1 MIIGR
6 VYHDGIGEPLR
17 WIALAVFQP
26 AHFRETYEA
35 TSFRQR
41 AGMLARLIVP
51 LFLLSFLL
59 VILIRIM
66 PLPEHL
72 LVWSNESHEL
82 PWSPWL
88 VSAIGV
94 TFGLLV
100 GLLLGA
106 TRGVAFSIVVS
117 LTAGVVFGLP
127 GVYALLHTDALGAW
141 LVPVLGLA
149 AGLAL
154 GLSFGLPWGLAFGVI
169 VGLAAGVGIAG
180 PDLVA
185 DLVIGLGFGLALNV
199 QEGIA
204 ARLAISLVIGLI
216 LGVIG
221 GLTAGL
227 LGGLASGLAAGV
239 GSMVGLY
246 VPSLHLLHRSPVVSS
261 RISLPRVLFALRRF
275 SLFRRGP

>member
-1 MIIGR
+1 MIGR
-6 VYHDGIGEPLR
+6 VYHNGVREPLH

-26 AHFRETYEA
+26 VRFRETCEP
-35 TSFRQR
+35 TSFLQR
-41 AGMLARLIVP
+41 IAMQARLIVP
-51 LFLLSFLL
+51 LFLFSFLL
-59 VILIRIM
+59 VILIRVM
-66 PLPEHL
+66 PLPERL

-82 PWSPWL
+82 PLSPWL

-94 TFGLLV
+94 TFGMVLGLV
-100 GLLLGA
+100 FGA
-106 TRGVAFSIVVS
+106 IRDVSFGIVIS

-127 GVYALLHTDALGAW
+127 GVYALLHTIVLGAW

-154 GLSFGLPWGLAFGVI
+154 GLSFGLPWGLAFGII

-185 DLVIGLGFGLALNV
+185 DLVIGLGFSLALNM
-199 QEGIA
+199 QGGIA
-204 ARLAISLVIGLI
+204 ARLALSLIIGLV

-227 LGGLASGLAAGV
+227 PGGLASGLAAGM

-246 VPSLHLLHRSPVVSS
+246 RVPL
-261 RISLPRVLFALRRF
+261 ALVRAN
-275 SLFRRGP
+275 SE

>member
-1 MIIGR
+1 MIGR
-6 VYHDGIGEPLR
+6 IYHDGIREPLR

-26 AHFRETYEA
+26 ARFRETCEP
-35 TSFRQR
+35 TGLRQR
-41 AGMLARLIVP
+41 IAMQVRLIVP

-59 VILIRIM
+59 VILVRVL
-66 PLPEHL
+66 PLPAHL
-72 LVWSNESHEL
+72 LVWSDEAHGL
-82 PWSPWL
+82 RLGPWL

-94 TFGLLV
+94 IFGLVLGLV
-100 GLLLGA
+100 FGA
-106 TRGVAFSIVVS
+106 IRGVSFGIVIS

-127 GVYALLHTDALGAW
+127 GVYDLLHTVVLGAW

-169 VGLAAGVGIAG
+169 VGMAAAVGIAG

-185 DLVIGLGFGLALNV
+185 DLVIGLGFSLALNT
-199 QEGIA
+199 QGSIA

-227 LGGLASGLAAGV
+227 PGGLASGLAAGV
-239 GSMVGLY
+239 GSIVGLY
-246 VPSLHLLHRSPVVSS
+246 RAPL
-261 RISLPRVLFALRRF
+261 ALVRAN
-275 SLFRRGP
+275 SK

>member
-1 MIIGR
+1 MVIERI
-6 VYHDGIGEPLR
+6 YHEGIREPLR

-26 AHFRETYEA
+26 ARFRAACEPTG
-35 TSFRQR
+35 FRQR
-41 AGMLARLIVP
+41 AGMQARLIVP
-51 LFLLSFLL
+51 LFLLSLLL
-59 VILIRIM
+59 VTLVRAI
-66 PLPEHL
+66 PLPAHL
-72 LVWSNESHEL
+72 LVWSNEPHVL

-94 TFGLLV
+94 TFGLVV
-100 GLLLGA
+100 GLLFGA
-106 TRGVAFSIVVS
+106 IWGVSFGIVIS

-141 LVPVLGLA
+141 LVPALGLA

-169 VGLAAGVGIAG
+169 AGLAAGVGIAG

-199 QEGIA
+199 QGGIA
-204 ARLAISLVIGLI
+204 ARLAISLLIGLI

-221 GLTAGL
+221 GFTAGL
-227 LGGLASGLAAGV
+227 SGGLLSGLAAGM
-239 GSMVGLY
+239 GSILGLSRGFA
-246 VPSLHLLHRSPVVSS
+246 SLAHAPGAMTAGTRAAEEPDQ
-261 RISLPRVLFALRRF
+261 
-275 SLFRRGP
+275 G

>member
-1 MIIGR
+1 MLPRTITIHKEKIMMIGR
-6 VYHDGIGEPLR
+6 VYHDGIREPLR

-26 AHFRETYEA
+26 ARFRETYEPI
-35 TSFRQR
+35 SFPQR

-51 LFLLSFLL
+51 LFLLALLL
-59 VILIRIM
+59 VILIRVM
-66 PLPEHL
+66 PLPERL

-106 TRGVAFSIVVS
+106 TCGVAFSIVVS

-141 LVPVLGLA
+141 LIPGLGLA

-154 GLSFGLPWGLAFGVI
+154 SLSFGLPWGLAFGVI
-169 VGLAAGVGIAG
+169 VGMAAGVGIAG

-199 QEGIA
+199 QGSII

-227 LGGLASGLAAGV
+227 PGGLASGLAAGM

-246 VPSLHLLHRSPVVSS
+246 RVPLSLVRA
-261 RISLPRVLFALRRF
+261 ISK
-275 SLFRRGP
+275 RG